1 MINEILDFWASGQLD
16 LIVIFVLSLVFLIP
30 AALIVLSII
39 YLVKINKEKLRLRM
53 KVEKLIEEVSK
64 SKQERQ

>member
-1 MINEILDFWASGQLD
+1 MINEILAFGAPERLE
-16 LIVIFVLSLVFLIP
+16 LIVIFVLSIVFVIP
-30 AALIVLSII
+30 AALIILSII

-64 SKQERQ
+64 LKQERQ

>member
-1 MINEILDFWASGQLD
+1 MIDEILAFGTPERLE
-16 LIVIFVLSLVFLIP
+16 LIVIFVLSIVFVIP
-30 AALIVLSII
+30 AALIILSII

-64 SKQERQ
+64 LKQERQ

>member
-1 MINEILDFWASGQLD
+1 MIDEILAFGTPEQLE
-16 LIVIFVLSLVFLIP
+16 LIVIFVLSIVFVIP
-30 AALIVLSII
+30 AALIILSII

-64 SKQERQ
+64 LKQERQ

>member
-1 MINEILDFWASGQLD
+1 MIDEKLAFGTPEQLE
-16 LIVIFVLSLVFLIP
+16 LIVIFVLSIVFVIP
-30 AALIVLSII
+30 AALIILSII

-64 SKQERQ
+64 LKQERQ